1 MEMTELT
8 FVVEGMGCA
17 SCVGKVEKAAHKIAG
32 VEKAEVNLTTKK
44 MRVKFDAQVTGPE
57 EITGVI
63 KAAGYNNRLLTQ
75 NQRQSFLA
83 SDLSCASCQKRLN
96 DALEGTMGLERFSIN
111 IMTKRV
117 TLDFDPDQLDLDQLL
132 SKAKSAGYPLTAVG
146 ESSTGSSHA
155 LPEFEAAHQA
165 LKKKVVVAF
174 SLTLPLI
181 YLAMGEMVGLPS
193 VPVLNAASNPLL
205 LALLQGVLALLIM
218 SIGYRFY
225 LVGVPLLLKG
235 GPNMDSLIAVGTLS
249 AYGFSLYHSIL
260 ISQGQLHLVHQLY
273 FETAAVIVTLILF
286 GRLLESISKEKS
298 FGAIRELVALQSDQA
313 RLLNGEEDSF
323 IAIEEVIEGDV
334 LVVKSGE
341 VIPTDGLIL
350 KGQGSS
356 NESMMTGESVPVFKE
371 AGASVIGGCILSEGY
386 IEIQATKVGQ
396 NSTLSKMIS
405 LVEEAQNSKAPIA
418 KLADL
423 IAGYFVPAVMLIAL
437 AAGSFWYLFG
447 GMGAVFSIKIFVAV
461 MVIACPCAL
470 GLATPTAILVG
481 TSRGA
486 KLGVLIK
493 NGEALEGFCKIDTI
507 VFDKTGTLTKGQ
519 PSLTEVVP
527 LGGGADKLDESSLL
541 QIAASLESGS
551 EHIFSVA
558 IIAAANAKKLDL
570 TKPEDT
576 EILSG
581 RGLKATLN
589 LAQWHLGNPKLM
601 AEIGIELKADDK
613 ANGLALNGNT
623 LVYLANEGKIQGYL
637 ALADEARP
645 EAAKVIERLKSQG
658 ITPYMLTGDR
668 KEVAE
673 IIASKVGIEEVV
685 SEVSPAEKLKLIQDL
700 QKKGHIVAMV
710 GDGINDAPALTQAN
724 IGIAMGAGTEVSME
738 SAQIILPE
746 SSLEAVLRGLKLSR
760 ATLRNIKQNLFWAF
774 GYNVLGIPLAAGAFY
789 LYFGWTLNPM
799 FAAMAMAL
807 SSVSVVTNSLRLSRF
822 KS

>member
-1 MEMTELT
+1 MEITELT
-8 FVVEGMGCA
+8 FTVEGMGCA
-17 SCVGKVEKAAHKIAG
+17 SCVGKVEKAAGAIAG

-44 MRVKFDAQVTGPE
+44 MRVQFDSSTTGPE
-57 EITGVI
+57 EITTVV
-63 KAAGYNNRLLTQ
+63 KAAGYENTLITQ

-96 DALEGTMGLERFSIN
+96 DAIEGTEGLERFSIN

-117 TLDFDPDQLDLDQLL
+117 TLDFNPDLLDLDSLL
-132 SKAKSAGYPLTAVG
+132 GKAKSAGYPLTSVG
-146 ESSTGSSHA
+146 ESSSGASHA

-165 LKKKVVVAF
+165 LKKKVAGAF
-174 SLTLPLI
+174 ALTIPLM
-181 YLAMGEMVGLPS
+181 YLAMGEMVGLPAFPFFNS
-193 VPVLNAASNPLL
+193 AASPFGLAVLQGL
-205 LALLQGVLALLIM
+205 LALAIM

-249 AYGFSLYHSIL
+249 AFSFSVYHSIL
-260 ISQGQLHLVHQLY
+260 IAQGQVHMVHQLY
-273 FETAAVIVTLILF
+273 FETSAVIVTLILF
-286 GRLLESISKEKS
+286 GRLLESLSKERS

-313 RLLNGEEDSF
+313 RLLTGEEDSF
-323 IAIEEVIEGDV
+323 IAIEEVIQGDV

-341 VIPTDGLIL
+341 VIPVDGLIL

-356 NESMMTGESVPVFKE
+356 NESMMTGESLPVFKE
-371 AGASVIGGCILSEGY
+371 VGATVIGGCILSEGY
-386 IEIQATKVGQ
+386 LEIQATKVGQ
-396 NSTLSKMIS
+396 NSTLSKMIA

-437 AAGSFWYLFG
+437 AAGSFWYAW

-493 NGEALEGFCKIDTI
+493 NGEALERFCKIDAM
-507 VFDKTGTLTKGQ
+507 VFDKTGTLTLGE
-519 PSLTEVVP
+519 PSLTEVVS
-527 LGGGADKLDESSLL
+527 LNNMDETELL
-541 QIAASLESGS
+541 KIAASLESGS
-551 EHIFSVA
+551 EHIFANA
-558 IIAAANAKKLDL
+558 IIKAAKDKGLDI
-570 TKPEDT
+570 TKPEET
-576 EILSG
+576 EIISG
-581 RGLKATLN
+581 RGLKAQLGSDV
-589 LAQWHLGNPKLM
+589 WSLGNPSLM
-601 AEIGIELKADDK
+601 DEIGVKINPDAKALD
-613 ANGLALNGNT
+613 LAKGGNT
-623 LVYLANEGKIQGYL
+623 LVYLAKAGQVEGYL

-645 EAAKVIERLKSQG
+645 EAKKVIAQLKAQG

-668 KEVAE
+668 KEVAAS
-673 IIASKVGIEEVV
+673 IASKIGIEEVI
-685 SEVSPAEKLKLIQDL
+685 SEVKPEEKLQLIKDL
-700 QKKGHIVAMV
+700 QAKGFIVAMV
-710 GDGINDAPALTQAN
+710 GDGINDAPALTQAD

-738 SAQIILPE
+738 SAQIILPD
-746 SSLEAVLRGLKLSR
+746 SSLEAVIRGLKLSR
-760 ATLRNIKQNLFWAF
+760 ATLQNIKQNLFWAF